1 MTLLPRPTPSLTPS
15 QQAAAAKI
23 GASIERAGGVALL
36 CGPQGVGK
44 TTVLAAVTDG
54 VRRRGHTVECRD
66 LLDWL
71 RSAAPWPGDL
81 PDVVIA
87 DAAHHAADADLA
99 RMLAACRHRASP
111 ACLVLAGEGRLLTLV
126 SRDTAVERAI
136 HLRASLRPLGPNE
149 SSLLVVPVLTAAG
162 IDTAVAEGI
171 VELIHEIGGGI
182 PTAMLRLA
190 DLATVVASSRPD
202 RSLGERDIEAIHR
215 RLSPLAA

>member
-81 PDVVIA
+81 ADVVIA
-87 DAAHHAADADLA
+87 DAVKIVVTTATSLA
-99 RMLAACRHRASP
+99 VSLAIATIVGLS
-111 ACLVLAGEGRLLTLV
+111 
-126 SRDTAVERAI
+126 
-136 HLRASLRPLGPNE
+136 
-149 SSLLVVPVLTAAG
+149 VVRFG
-162 IDTAVAEGI
+162 
-171 VELIHEIGGGI
+171 
-182 PTAMLRLA
+182 
-190 DLATVVASSRPD
+190 
-202 RSLGERDIEAIHR
+202 
-215 RLSPLAA
+215 